1 MAGFLSHSIYTSSI
15 KHNSQLRVQCLK
27 EFRNNL
33 WETMID
39 QQDLPNSSKLLARTI
54 LNETSLQ
61 LQSNANYN
69 FFYLT

>member
-1 MAGFLSHSIYTSSI
+1 
-15 KHNSQLRVQCLK
+15 
-27 EFRNNL
+27 
-33 WETMID
+33 MID